1 MTDQSQARI
10 AIEELL
16 GRGFFAMVYQPIFK
30 DSGAH
35 PYGYEALLRGPAH
48 SPLGS
53 PQRVFHDPG
62 YIPQDLMLRL
72 DLACIGA
79 AVRSGRRL
87 AESAYLFINIHGR
100 TLQGLASKDHHVYQL
115 IESLNID
122 PGRIVL
128 EISESTPVKDI
139 RELAG
144 HLAALRRQ
152 GLRIALDDVGTGFP
166 WLEYL
171 IWLEPNFVK
180 LDRHFVTGIS
190 QEEKKQKLV
199 WELSGMVRRL
209 GAQLVAEGVET
220 PDELET
226 LQGMNI
232 PLVQGHYL
240 GRPLPAEMYLERTPA
255 QTDTEPPPAVLLDS
269 VASGPR
275 RLLPTRGA

>member
-1 MTDQSQARI
+1 MNDQGHARI

-30 DSGAH
+30 DPGAP
-35 PYGYEALLRGPAH
+35 PYGYEALLRGPVH

-62 YIPQDLMLRL
+62 YIPHDLMLRL

-87 AESAYLFINIHGR
+87 TESAYLFINVHGR
-100 TLQGLASKDHHVYQL
+100 TLQGLVSKDHHVYQL
-115 IESLNID
+115 IESLHID
-122 PGRIVL
+122 PSRIVL

-139 RELAG
+139 KELAR
-144 HLAALRRQ
+144 HLIALRRQ

-199 WELSGMVRRL
+199 WALGHGAPPRRPVGGRGRGNSGGARNPSEHEHPL
-209 GAQLVAEGVET
+209 GPG
-220 PDELET
+220 
-226 LQGMNI
+226 
-232 PLVQGHYL
+232 
-240 GRPLPAEMYLERTPA
+240 PLPR
-255 QTDTEPPPAVLLDS
+255 
-269 VASGPR
+269 VASSSG
-275 RLLPTRGA
+275 GASRKEPCTI

>member
-1 MTDQSQARI
+1 MTDQSHARI
-10 AIEELL
+10 TIEELL

-30 DSGAH
+30 DPGAP
-35 PYGYEALLRGPAH
+35 PYGYEALQRGPAH

-87 AESAYLFINIHGR
+87 AESAYLFINVHGR
-100 TLQGLASKDHHVYQL
+100 TLQGLASNDHHVYAL
-115 IESLNID
+115 IDSLHID
-122 PGRIVL
+122 PSRIVL
-128 EISESTPVKDI
+128 EVSESTPVKDI
-139 RELAG
+139 RELAR
-144 HLAALRRQ
+144 HLTNLRRQ

-171 IWLEPNFVK
+171 IWLEPDFVK

-199 WELSGMVRRL
+199 WELAGMVRRL

-220 PDELET
+220 ADELET
-226 LQGMNI
+226 LRSMNI

-240 GRPLPAEMYLERTPA
+240 GRPLPAEAHLERIVAPME
-255 QTDTEPPPAVLLDS
+255 TEPPPAILMDGGVFNSTRIL
-269 VASGPR
+269 PR
-275 RLLPTRGA
+275 QGV